1 MKKIF
6 SLNLSKEVVET
17 IKKLAKKDSRSFSN
31 LVELILRD
39 YININSDKI
48 NEINWNSF
56 VY

>member
-39 YININSDKI
+39 YIDINSDKI
-48 NEINWNSF
+48 NEIN
-56 VY
+56 